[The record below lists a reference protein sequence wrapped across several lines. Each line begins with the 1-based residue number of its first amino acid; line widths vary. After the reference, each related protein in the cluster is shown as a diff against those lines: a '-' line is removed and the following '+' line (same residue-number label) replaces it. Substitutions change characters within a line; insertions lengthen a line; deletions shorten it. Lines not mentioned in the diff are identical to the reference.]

1 MGFLNTKVFI
11 VEKFSFSSKYFFEFL
26 KKKKIVSLS
35 KLDSGNS
42 VLETLASKL
51 DTGFLKSFRIK
62 IQVWYL
68 WPVLY
73 VELLIPKYWRCSCC
87 LYAFISLNF
96 MWKKWIFA
104 LQEWSFIKQWCRII
118 VLRYK
123 KKLCRTASFVIWMCN
138 RKKRLATWRNHHVQ
152 LAGEISY
159 FAYTCLVWSSQ
170 DCLCITII
178 SAFAS
183 HMCFASC
190 PENLCKQF
198 WLNWSISS
206 VLGLLRCCN
215 KVLWR

>member
-26 KKKKIVSLS
+26 KKTKFVSLS

-87 LYAFISLNF
+87 LYAVISLNF
-96 MWKKWIFA
+96 MWNKWIFA

-123 KKLCRTASFVIWMCN
+123 KNCAELQILSFECAIARSDLLPGGITKSSLQGKLAILPTHALFDQVKIVSASPLFLPLHRICVLFLS
-138 RKKRLATWRNHHVQ
+138 RKPV
-152 LAGEISY
+152 
-159 FAYTCLVWSSQ
+159 
-170 DCLCITII
+170 
-178 SAFAS
+178 
-183 HMCFASC
+183 
-190 PENLCKQF
+190 
-198 WLNWSISS
+198 
-206 VLGLLRCCN
+206 
-215 KVLWR
+215 